1 MNFLSD
7 IMIDALRFFSFFGG
21 YGWGI
26 VWLTIA
32 VNLALYPLTLSSI
45 KSMGAMQ
52 RVQPKMK
59 ELQDKYKDK
68 PQELQKEIM
77 GLYKSEGVNPLGGC
91 LPMLLKIPFFIALFW
106 AFQSTAFLEIASNP
120 ANNTSFLWINGTIPA
135 SAFVSDSLVSKLV
148 KARIIFKDEATAD
161 KYVWGVTTKIGEKTV
176 KDLLWVANEK
186 NVDDIKKVKE
196 VLVSQIKGLDD
207 ADIQSVIIA
216 WNNTNSLAK
225 PDRLPTPFGSLSI
238 LAILVGIST
247 YFMQKSIPQAGAGD
261 QAKMM
266 TMFMPVFLVLICW
279 NFPAGVQ
286 LYWLVSNAVAAV
298 QQTLIMRKA

>member
-59 ELQDKYKDK
+59 ELQEKYKDK
-68 PQELQKEIM
+68 PQEMQKEVM

-120 ANNTSFLWINGTIPA
+120 ANNTGFLWINGRIPA
-135 SAFVSDSLVSKLV
+135 SSFASPLLVAKLAKEKV
-148 KARIIFKDEATAD
+148 ILKDEKTTD
-161 KYVWGVTTKIGEKTV
+161 MYVWGVTTLVGEKTV
-176 KDLLWVANEK
+176 KDLLWESNDK
-186 NVDDIKKVKE
+186 NVDHIKKVKE
-196 VLVSQIKGLDD
+196 GLSTKIKGLGDSD
-207 ADIQSVIIA
+207 VQSIIIA
-216 WNNTNSLAK
+216 WGKTNSLAK

-247 YFMQKSIPQAGAGD
+247 YFMQKSMPQAGGGD

-298 QQTLIMRKA
+298 QQT